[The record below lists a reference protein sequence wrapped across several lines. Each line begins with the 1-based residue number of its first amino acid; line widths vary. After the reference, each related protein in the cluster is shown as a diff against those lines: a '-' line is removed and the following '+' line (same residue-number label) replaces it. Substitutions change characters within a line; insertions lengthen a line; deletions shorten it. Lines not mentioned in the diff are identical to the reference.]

1 MDNTKKIRKLNAI
14 EVIKLIE
21 NIIISKVGDKFKTKK
36 SLDIDIHKKINL
48 ISYIFYYDLES
59 HGLKA
64 KNILKAVK
72 DDNHWKDIKKL
83 LKKDLNKLKM
93 ELLGKAREH
102 RKVYFN
108 KVSKVKK
115 T

>member
-14 EVIKLIE
+14 DVIKLIE
-21 NIIISKVGDKFKTKK
+21 KIIISKIEKKFKNKK

-59 HGLKA
+59 HGLKP
-64 KNILKAVK
+64 KNILKFVK
-72 DDNHWKDIKKL
+72 NENYWKEIKKL
-83 LKKDLNKLKM
+83 LKKNLNKLKM

-108 KVSKVKK
+108 KVKK